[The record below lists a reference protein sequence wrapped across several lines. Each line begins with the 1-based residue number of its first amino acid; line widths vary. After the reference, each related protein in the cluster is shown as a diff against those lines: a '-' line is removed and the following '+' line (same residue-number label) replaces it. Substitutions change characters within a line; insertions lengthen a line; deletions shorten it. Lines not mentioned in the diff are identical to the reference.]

1 MQSSESDIPAPV
13 LTGILAAGYCGVL
26 IAGMI
31 LERLGVPAAIIQWF
45 VLAGALVPFLLLG
58 LMSGTMQSG
67 IFAAGAPHGGLVH
80 GASGLAGAT
89 VTGGMMF
96 LASWLAVS
104 DPALG
109 LILAAGLVTGI
120 GLSGAL
126 SPASAEDSRDGSL
139 ARQLSR
145 ATGNRQVRL
154 VASGF
159 LALLALGILA
169 AQFRILLLL
178 LDVLFPAMAP
188 AHWLAAAGIG
198 LAGAWTGGFNSA
210 SRSLPFSFAIVLVGL
225 AAPLAVLTHAAGDLT
240 WAEFFAGVPETG
252 LLQADLSALPLA
264 VSTWEWGIE
273 PASGWPAG
281 LALFATMM
289 LTGMVL
295 ALLLPPAN
303 GRKQDGRRRSVPV
316 LAAGLVLLA
325 ITALV
330 LNARIAGMIAGGSL
344 TDIPAGQIGAEA
356 GWLFRD
362 GMGALSGLVDICGLP
377 ATSPGSVRAACGAAD
392 HVLTTADIRLNPVT
406 AFLLPAA
413 AFGMPAA
420 MWPAILLA
428 VLLAAAGTAAA
439 MLAAIGRLMA
449 EGGAIH
455 PAGRSPRPASRRLAM
470 ARAGMLA
477 AGAGVAWLS
486 ANPAMRPFDHAIWP
500 GSLTISAL
508 AVPFLAMR
516 WRKNL
521 RAAPVMAAMFA
532 GAAVPALV
540 LAARGFMA
548 FPQAVLSDTTS
559 IEWLAAM
566 TLPDAVLLGTG
577 ANLCVLLAGS
587 LMARDGTRRQ
597 TEEIAQ

>member
-26 IAGMI
+26 VAGMI

-45 VLAGALVPFLLLG
+45 VIAGALAPFLLLG
-58 LMSGTMQSG
+58 LLSGTMQTGS
-67 IFAAGAPHGGLVH
+67 FAGKGLQGGLVH
-80 GASGLAGAT
+80 DAAGLAGA
-89 VTGGMMF
+89 VITGGMMF
-96 LASWLAVS
+96 LASRLAVS

-109 LILAAGLVTGI
+109 LILVAGVATGI
-120 GLSGAL
+120 GLHGFIAPPGTEGSPVG
-126 SPASAEDSRDGSL
+126 SPAW
-139 ARQLSR
+139 QLSR

-154 VASGF
+154 VAGLF
-159 LALLALGILA
+159 LALLALGVLA
-169 AQFRILLLL
+169 AQFRILVLM

-188 AHWLAAAGIG
+188 AHWLVAAGIG
-198 LAGAWTGGFNSA
+198 LAGAWTGGFSSA
-210 SRSLPFSFAIVLVGL
+210 SRSLPFSFAIVFIGL

-252 LLQADLSALPLA
+252 VVQGGLPVLPLA

-273 PASGWPAG
+273 PASGWSAG
-281 LALFATMM
+281 LALFATMV

-295 ALLLPPAN
+295 ALLLPAAN
-303 GRKQDGRRRSVPV
+303 GGKRQGRRRSVPL

-325 ITALV
+325 VMALV
-330 LNARIAGMIAGGSL
+330 VNARTAGMIAGGSL
-344 TDIPAGQIGAEA
+344 TDIPAGLIGEEA

-362 GMGALSGLVDICGLP
+362 GMNALAGFVDICGVP

-392 HVLTTADIRLNPVT
+392 HVLTAADIRLNPVT

-413 AFGMPAA
+413 AFGMPAV

-428 VLLAAAGTAAA
+428 VVLASAGTAAA

-449 EGGAIH
+449 EGGAV
-455 PAGRSPRPASRRLAM
+455 PRAGRSPRPASRRLAM

-477 AGAGVAWLS
+477 AGAGAAWLGT
-486 ANPAMRPFDHAIWP
+486 NGGVRPFDHAIWP

-508 AVPFLAMR
+508 AIPFLAMG
-516 WRKNL
+516 WRKKL
-521 RAAPVMAAMFA
+521 HAAPVMAAMFA
-532 GAAVPALV
+532 GAMVPALV
-540 LAARGFMA
+540 LAARALMA
-548 FPQAVLSDTTS
+548 FPDAVLSDTTS

-566 TLPDAVLLGTG
+566 RLPDAVLLGAV
-577 ANLCVLLAGS
+577 ANLCTLVLGS
-587 LMARDGTRRQ
+587 LMVRDGTRRQ